1 MAPLL
6 LPLSWGARASRPAL
20 RNASIALARL
30 AMHGHVLA
38 MADED
43 AHVSGKAMIRPALD
57 ALERLFKERDTLM
70 NKMVATVLANWA
82 RIPQLAASILQRAVR
97 MLVPLSNTYVRTS
110 TLFFKLSIANLFAS

>member
-1 MAPLL
+1 MLLNLSADDDVCNWLVENHVMRGLIKISTAP
-6 LPLSWGARASRPAL
+6 RASRPAL

-38 MADED
+38 MADEA
-43 AHVSGKAMIRPALD
+43 AHVSGKVMIRPALD

-82 RIPQLAASILQRAVR
+82 RVRPLAASILQRAVR
-97 MLVPLSNTYVRTS
+97 MLVPLSNT
-110 TLFFKLSIANLFAS
+110 